1 MVVNLPSAIIKNN
14 SNLIYTICFTL
25 HTQMLFLFIFVV
37 VSRKKQLSM
46 SEFVKRRNPPCTPQQ
61 AAAITD
67 AILFMLVTDNA
78 ANVNGGR

>member
-46 SEFVKRRNPPCTPQQ
+46 SEFVKRRFV
-61 AAAITD
+61 ITD